1 LISIRTGLIA
11 ALLLI
16 PSGVA
21 LADTI
26 FLTNGRSVTGI
37 ATEEKDRVTIDHG
50 CGKIS
55 IPRSMVARIERDA
68 PAAIAPSGTASV
80 GTASRGK

>member
-1 LISIRTGLIA
+1 MISIRTGLIA

-26 FLTNGRSVTGI
+26 FLTNGRTVTGI